1 MKKSKIVET
10 KSNSFYIKGR
20 GIPLGCKFCLKGA
33 KAVLFLNGIC
43 QGPNHCSWYCPIS
56 EERKGK
62 DITYADEIQMNS
74 KEELLEEINKINA
87 KGMSITGGEPL
98 LELNLEK
105 TLQYIRYVKLK
116 KGKRFHIHLYT
127 NGINFDESIADELA
141 KAGLDEIR
149 FHPPKEK
156 WHNIRNALNKGM
168 RVGAEVPVIP
178 DEDYIKYLEEF
189 IIFLNK
195 IGADFINLN
204 EFEICFP
211 NSESLK
217 KRGFKLKEG
226 SMASVVNSQETAFKL
241 IKKLHS
247 SVSLKMHFCSIMA
260 KDYYQLKNRYL
271 RRAKSIKLPFEV
283 ITEEGLLVFAQLEGK
298 KKNLEEF
305 HNILLSELT
314 INQNLIAFNGENIK
328 IPFYISIKNDFISLL
343 EEYHLQGYIVE
354 MTPFRIS
361 RYQQITEKNP
371 IKEFKKEYGFN
382 EN

>member
-241 IKKLHS
+241 IKKLYS
-247 SVSLKMHFCSIMA
+247 SVSLKMHFCSITA

-343 EEYHLQGYIVE
+343 EEYHIQGYIVE

>member
-1 MKKSKIVET
+1 MKKSRIIET
-10 KSNSFYIKGR
+10 ETNSFYIKGR
-20 GIPLGCKFCLKGA
+20 GIPLGCKQCLKGA
-33 KAVLFLNGIC
+33 KAILFLNGIC
-43 QGPNHCSWYCPIS
+43 QKPNHCYWYCPIS

-62 DITYADEIQMNS
+62 DISYADEIQIDL

-98 LELNLEK
+98 FELNLEK
-105 TLQYIRYVKLK
+105 TLEYIKFLKSK

-127 NGINFDESIADELA
+127 NGLNFDESIAIELA

-149 FHPPKEK
+149 FHPSKK
-156 WHNIRNALNKGM
+156 TWDNIRNALNKGM
-168 RVGAEVPVIP
+168 IVGAEVPVIP
-178 DEDYIKYLEEF
+178 DETYIKYLEKF
-189 IIFLNK
+189 IIFLDK

-204 EFEICFP
+204 EFEFCFP

-217 KRGFKLKEG
+217 RKGFKLKEG
-226 SMASVVNSQETAFKL
+226 SIASVFNSRETAFKL
-241 IKKLHS
+241 LKKLYP

-271 RRAKSIKLPFEV
+271 RRAKSIKKPFEV

-298 KKNLEEF
+298 QKNLEEF
-305 HNILLSELT
+305 HRILLSELN
-314 INQNLIAFNGENIK
+314 INHKLIDFNGENIK
-328 IPFYISIKNDFISLL
+328 IPFYISINNDFISLL
-343 EEYHLQGYIVE
+343 EDYQLHGYIIE
-354 MTPFRIS
+354 MTPFRIL

-371 IKEFKKEYGFN
+371 IKEFKREYGFN

>member
-1 MKKSKIVET
+1 MKKTKIVEAE
-10 KSNSFYIKGR
+10 SESFYIKGR
-20 GIPLGCKFCLKGA
+20 GIPLGCKYCLKGV

-43 QGPNHCSWYCPIS
+43 QKPNHCSWYCPIS
-56 EERKGK
+56 DKRRGK
-62 DITYADEIQMNS
+62 DITYADEIQIDS
-74 KEELLEEINKINA
+74 KEELVEEINKISA

-116 KGKRFHIHLYT
+116 KGKRFHVHLYT
-127 NGINFDESIADELA
+127 NGINFDESIANELA

-156 WHNIRNALNKGM
+156 WDNIRNALNKGIY
-168 RVGAEVPVIP
+168 VGAEVPVIP
-178 DEDYIKYLEEF
+178 DQDYIKTLEEF
-189 IIFLNK
+189 IIFLDK

-204 EFEICFP
+204 EFEFCFP
-211 NSESLK
+211 NSETLK
-217 KRGFKLKEG
+217 NRGFKLKEG

-241 IKKLHS
+241 IKKLYP
-247 SVSLKMHFCSIMA
+247 SVSLKIHFCSIMA

-271 RRAKSIKLPFEV
+271 RRAKNIKLPFEV

-298 KKNLEEF
+298 RKNLEEF
-305 HNILLSELT
+305 HKILLSELE
-314 INQNLIAFNGENIK
+314 INQNLISFNGENMK
-328 IPFYISIKNDFISLL
+328 IPFYISINNDFISLL
-343 EEYHLQGYIVE
+343 EKYHLQGYIVE

>member
-1 MKKSKIVET
+1 MKKTKIVEAE
-10 KSNSFYIKGR
+10 SESFYIKGR
-20 GIPLGCKFCLKGA
+20 GIPLGCKYCLKGV

-43 QGPNHCSWYCPIS
+43 QKPNHCSWYCPIS
-56 EERKGK
+56 DKRRGK
-62 DITYADEIQMNS
+62 DITYADEIQIDS
-74 KEELLEEINKINA
+74 KEELVEEINKISA

-116 KGKRFHIHLYT
+116 KGKRFHVHLYT
-127 NGINFDESIADELA
+127 NGINFDESIANELA

-156 WHNIRNALNKGM
+156 WDNIRNALNKGIY
-168 RVGAEVPVIP
+168 VGAEVPVIP
-178 DEDYIKYLEEF
+178 DKDYIKTLEEF
-189 IIFLNK
+189 IIFLDK

-204 EFEICFP
+204 EFEFCFP
-211 NSESLK
+211 NSETLK
-217 KRGFKLKEG
+217 NRGFKLKEG

-241 IKKLHS
+241 IKKLYP
-247 SVSLKMHFCSIMA
+247 SVSLKIHFCSIMA

-271 RRAKSIKLPFEV
+271 RRAKNIKLPFEV

-298 KKNLEEF
+298 RKNLEEF
-305 HNILLSELT
+305 HKILLSELK
-314 INQNLIAFNGENIK
+314 INQNLISFNGENMK
-328 IPFYISIKNDFISLL
+328 IPFYISINNDFISLL
-343 EEYHLQGYIVE
+343 EKYHLQGYIVE

>member
-1 MKKSKIVET
+1 MKKTKIVEAE
-10 KSNSFYIKGR
+10 SESFYIKGR
-20 GIPLGCKFCLKGA
+20 GIPLGCKYCLKGA

-43 QGPNHCSWYCPIS
+43 QKPNHCSWYCPIS
-56 EERKGK
+56 DKRRGK
-62 DITYADEIQMNS
+62 DITYADEIQIDS
-74 KEELLEEINKINA
+74 KEELVEEINKISA

-116 KGKRFHIHLYT
+116 KGKRFHVHLYT
-127 NGINFDESIADELA
+127 NGINFDESIANELA

-156 WHNIRNALNKGM
+156 RDNIRNALNKGM
-168 RVGAEVPVIP
+168 YVGAEVPVIP
-178 DEDYIKYLEEF
+178 DKDYIKTLEEF
-189 IIFLNK
+189 IIFLDK

-204 EFEICFP
+204 EFEFCFP
-211 NSESLK
+211 NSETLK
-217 KRGFKLKEG
+217 NRGFKLKEG

-241 IKKLHS
+241 IKKLYP
-247 SVSLKMHFCSIMA
+247 SVSLKIHFCSIMA

-271 RRAKSIKLPFEV
+271 RRAKNIKLPFEV

-298 KKNLEEF
+298 RKNLEEF
-305 HNILLSELT
+305 HKILLSELK
-314 INQNLIAFNGENIK
+314 INQNLISFNGENMK
-328 IPFYISIKNDFISLL
+328 IPFYISINNDFISLL
-343 EEYHLQGYIVE
+343 EKYHLQGYIVE

>member
-1 MKKSKIVET
+1 MKKTKIVEAE
-10 KSNSFYIKGR
+10 SESFYIKGR
-20 GIPLGCKFCLKGA
+20 GIPLGCKYCLKGA

-43 QGPNHCSWYCPIS
+43 QKPNHCSWYCPIS
-56 EERKGK
+56 DKRRGK
-62 DITYADEIQMNS
+62 DITYTDEIQIDS
-74 KEELLEEINKINA
+74 KEELVEEINKISA

-116 KGKRFHIHLYT
+116 KGKRFHVHLYT
-127 NGINFDESIADELA
+127 NGINFDESIANELA

-156 WHNIRNALNKGM
+156 WDNIRNALDKGIY
-168 RVGAEVPVIP
+168 VGAEVPVIP
-178 DEDYIKYLEEF
+178 DKDYIKTLEEF
-189 IIFLNK
+189 IIFLDK

-204 EFEICFP
+204 EFEFCFP
-211 NSESLK
+211 NSETLK
-217 KRGFKLKEG
+217 NRGFKLKEG

-241 IKKLHS
+241 IKKLYP
-247 SVSLKMHFCSIMA
+247 SVSLKIHFCSIMA

-271 RRAKSIKLPFEV
+271 RRAKNIKLPFEV

-298 KKNLEEF
+298 EKNLEEF
-305 HNILLSELT
+305 HKILLSELK
-314 INQNLIAFNGENIK
+314 INQNLISFNGENMK
-328 IPFYISIKNDFISLL
+328 IPFYISINNDFISLL
-343 EEYHLQGYIVE
+343 EKYHLQGYIVE

>member
-1 MKKSKIVET
+1 MKKTKIVEAE
-10 KSNSFYIKGR
+10 SESFYIKGR
-20 GIPLGCKFCLKGA
+20 GIPLGCKYCLKGA

-43 QGPNHCSWYCPIS
+43 QKPNHCSWYCPIS
-56 EERKGK
+56 DKRRGK
-62 DITYADEIQMNS
+62 DITYADEIQIDS
-74 KEELLEEINKINA
+74 KEELVEEINKISA

-116 KGKRFHIHLYT
+116 KGKRFHVHLYT
-127 NGINFDESIADELA
+127 NGINFDESIANELA

-156 WHNIRNALNKGM
+156 WDNIRNALNKGIY
-168 RVGAEVPVIP
+168 VGAEVPVIP
-178 DEDYIKYLEEF
+178 DKDYIKTLEEF
-189 IIFLNK
+189 IIFLDK

-204 EFEICFP
+204 EFEFCFP
-211 NSESLK
+211 NSETLK
-217 KRGFKLKEG
+217 NRGFKLKEG

-241 IKKLHS
+241 IKKLYP
-247 SVSLKMHFCSIMA
+247 SVSLKIHFCSIMA

-271 RRAKSIKLPFEV
+271 RRAKNIKLPFEV

-298 KKNLEEF
+298 RKNLEEF
-305 HNILLSELT
+305 HKILLSELK
-314 INQNLIAFNGENIK
+314 INQNLISFNGENMK
-328 IPFYISIKNDFISLL
+328 IPFYISINNDFISLL
-343 EEYHLQGYIVE
+343 EKYHLQGYIVE

>member
-1 MKKSKIVET
+1 MKKTKIVEAE
-10 KSNSFYIKGR
+10 SESFYIKGR
-20 GIPLGCKFCLKGA
+20 GIPLGCKYCLKGV

-43 QGPNHCSWYCPIS
+43 QKPNHCSWYCPIS
-56 EERKGK
+56 DKRRGK
-62 DITYADEIQMNS
+62 DITYADEIQIDS
-74 KEELLEEINKINA
+74 KEELVEEINKISA

-116 KGKRFHIHLYT
+116 KGKRFHVHLYT
-127 NGINFDESIADELA
+127 NGINFDESIANELA

-156 WHNIRNALNKGM
+156 WDNIRNALNKGM
-168 RVGAEVPVIP
+168 YVGAEVPVIP
-178 DEDYIKYLEEF
+178 DKDYIKTLEEF
-189 IIFLNK
+189 IIFLDK

-204 EFEICFP
+204 EFEFCFP
-211 NSESLK
+211 NSETLK
-217 KRGFKLKEG
+217 NRGFKLKEG

-241 IKKLHS
+241 IKKLYP
-247 SVSLKMHFCSIMA
+247 SVSLKIHFCSIMA

-271 RRAKSIKLPFEV
+271 RRAKNIKLPFEV

-298 KKNLEEF
+298 EKNLEEF
-305 HNILLSELT
+305 HKILLSELK
-314 INQNLIAFNGENIK
+314 INQNLISFNGENMK
-328 IPFYISIKNDFISLL
+328 IPFYISINNDFISLL
-343 EEYHLQGYIVE
+343 EKYHLQGYIVE